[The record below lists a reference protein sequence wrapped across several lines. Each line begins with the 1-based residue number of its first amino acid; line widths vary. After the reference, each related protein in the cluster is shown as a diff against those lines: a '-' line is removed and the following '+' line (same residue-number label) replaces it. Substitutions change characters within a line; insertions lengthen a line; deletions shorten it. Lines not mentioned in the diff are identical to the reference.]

1 MRVYLE
7 FVKLKYSYDMNI
19 DKKIE
24 GTIVRNTNIPE
35 SLGRIQYLLTDKT
48 GTITQNDMIF
58 KKLSMEI

>member
-35 SLGRIQYLLTDKT
+35 SLGRIQYMLTDKT

>member
-1 MRVYLE
+1 MRVDLE
-7 FVKLKYSYDMNI
+7 FVKIKYYYDMNI

>member
-1 MRVYLE
+1 
-7 FVKLKYSYDMNI
+7 MNI

-58 KKLSMEI
+58 KKLSMEV